1 LIFNQRIPRMLN
13 TPNKEHT
20 IKSNSR
26 IPDSCFEGSALTV
39 SVLFVSCPVVFV
51 PESEHIELS
60 T

>member
-1 LIFNQRIPRMLN
+1 MLN